1 MPETKQN
8 PADRSKLVEALVAE
22 GWTMVWRGE
31 VTTGKVDVMIGPEG
45 AVWLTGHTRGREHEY
60 HHPPIAK
67 FDKEAPNT
75 VVLAAAR
82 AARATDA

>member
-1 MPETKQN
+1 MPEPKQN
-8 PADRSKLVEALVAE
+8 PADRAKLIEALVAD

-45 AVWLTGHTRGREHEY
+45 AVWLTGHTMGREHEC
-60 HHPPIAK
+60 HHPPIAT
-67 FDKEAPNT
+67 FDKEAPNA